1 MNAEMRA
8 ALMPR
13 YFIKMKIISNL
24 EDKPI
29 ESLNAK
35 DLHYMGKQI
44 KEFVDVY
51 NNVND
56 IEDLLYG
63 DYTLHLK
70 YYNVSSTYE
79 KHMLVS
85 LVDDATLF
93 VRPVI
98 NVYKSSLK

>member
-1 MNAEMRA
+1 MNEVEIRIDK
-8 ALMPR
+8 
-13 YFIKMKIISNL
+13 FIDLIEL
-24 EDKPI
+24 E
-29 ESLNAK
+29 
-35 DLHYMGKQI
+35 GK
-44 KEFVDVY
+44 KEFVNIKKY
-51 NNVND
+51 T
-56 IEDLLYG
+56 ITKFKEDLLYG